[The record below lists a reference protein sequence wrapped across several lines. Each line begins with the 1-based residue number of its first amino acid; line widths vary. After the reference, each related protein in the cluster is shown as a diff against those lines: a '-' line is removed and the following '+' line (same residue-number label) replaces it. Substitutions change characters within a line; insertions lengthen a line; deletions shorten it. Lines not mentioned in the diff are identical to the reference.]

1 MHHGRAAVDVLTLIL
16 NPPPAALHWWGF
28 CLGTL
33 GGLQWVQGMNA
44 IDAFTTASESYGD
57 WENIAVAVL
66 FVLLMIWL
74 FLGFPGIPRDWLH
87 DDWRR

>member
-1 MHHGRAAVDVLTLIL
+1 MGA
-16 NPPPAALHWWGF
+16 
-28 CLGTL
+28 
-33 GGLQWVQGMNA
+33 GMDA

-66 FVLLMIWL
+66 VFGLAFWGWL
-74 FLGFPGIPRDWLH
+74 SFPGIPRDWLH

>member
-1 MHHGRAAVDVLTLIL
+1 
-16 NPPPAALHWWGF
+16 
-28 CLGTL
+28 
-33 GGLQWVQGMNA
+33 MNA
-44 IDAFTTASESYGD
+44 LEAFTTASESYGD

-66 FVLLMIWL
+66 FVLGMTWL

>member
-1 MHHGRAAVDVLTLIL
+1 M
-16 NPPPAALHWWGF
+16 
-28 CLGTL
+28 
-33 GGLQWVQGMNA
+33 QWVQSMKA
-44 IDAFTTASESYGD
+44 FDAWAMAPDDYSQ

-66 FVLLMIWL
+66 FVLAMIWL